1 MTVRLYVLALVFV
14 AATGVIAKATKS
26 EPVSIR
32 NSFVSFPMT
41 IDAWNGRPGEPFDP
55 KILKVLGVDEYLNM
69 VYSKAADAPI
79 GLYVGYYKSQ
89 REGDTMHS
97 PLNCL
102 PGAGWAPESQ
112 SYLTIPVSTSP
123 GAAPEPITV
132 NRYLI
137 RKGADRQLVLY
148 WYQSHGR
155 VVASEYSSK
164 VFMVLDA
171 IRTSRTDGAL
181 VRVITP
187 AQDEDPGAVQAE
199 KRAVGFIQGMVPVL
213 RGYLPS

>member
-1 MTVRLYVLALVFV
+1 MTVRLYALALVFLS
-14 AATGVIAKATKS
+14 ATGVITQATKS
-26 EPVSIR
+26 EPVAIR
-32 NSFVSFPMT
+32 NSFVSFPMA
-41 IDAWNGRPGEPFDP
+41 IDSWHGRPGEPFDP
-55 KILKVLGVDEYLNM
+55 TVLKVLGVDEYLNRL
-69 VYSKAADAPI
+69 YTKPADLPL
-79 GLYVGYYKSQ
+79 GLYIGYYKSQ

-112 SYLTIPVSTSP
+112 AYLTIPVATSP
-123 GAAPEPITV
+123 GAAPQPITV

-155 VVASEYSSK
+155 VVASEYTSK

-171 IRTSRTDGAL
+171 IRTNRTDAAL
-181 VRVITP
+181 IRVITP
-187 AQDEDPGAVQAE
+187 ATDDDPGAVQAE
-199 KRAVGFIQGMVPVL
+199 KRAVAFIQGMAPLL
-213 RGYLPS
+213 REYLPS

>member
-14 AATGVIAKATKS
+14 TATGVIARATKS
-26 EPVSIR
+26 EPVPIR

-41 IDAWNGRPGEPFDP
+41 VDNWSGRPGAPFDP
-55 KILKVLGVDEYLNM
+55 KILKVLGVDEYVN
-69 VYSKAADAPI
+69 VDYSRAADLPI
-79 GLYVGYYKSQ
+79 GLYIGYYKSQ

-102 PGAGWAPESQ
+102 PGSGWAPESQ

-123 GAAPEPITV
+123 GAAQQPITV

-137 RKGADRQLVLY
+137 RKGADRLLVLY

-171 IRTSRTDGAL
+171 IRTNRTDGAL

-187 AQDEDPGAVQAE
+187 VRDEDAGAVQAE
-199 KRAVGFIQGMVPVL
+199 KRVVGFVQGMVPVL
-213 RGYLPS
+213 RDYLPS

>member
-14 AATGVIAKATKS
+14 VATGVIARATKS

-41 IDAWNGRPGEPFDP
+41 VNTWRGRQGEPFDP
-55 KILKVLGVDEYLNM
+55 KVLKVLGVDEYLNLE
-69 VYSKAADAPI
+69 YSRTADLPI
-79 GLYVGYYKSQ
+79 GLYIGYYKSQ

-123 GAAPEPITV
+123 GAAPQPITV

-137 RKGADRQLVLY
+137 RKGTDRLLVLY

-164 VFMVLDA
+164 IFMVLDA
-171 IRTSRTDGAL
+171 IRTNRTDGAL

-187 AQDEDPGAVQAE
+187 VLDGDAGAAQAE
-199 KRAVGFIQGMVPVL
+199 KRTVGFIQGMVPTL
-213 RGYLPS
+213 REYLPS

>member
-1 MTVRLYVLALVFV
+1 M
-14 AATGVIAKATKS
+14 
-26 EPVSIR
+26 
-32 NSFVSFPMT
+32 
-41 IDAWNGRPGEPFDP
+41 
-55 KILKVLGVDEYLNM
+55 DEYLNL
-69 VYSKAADAPI
+69 VYSKTADLPI
-79 GLYVGYYKSQ
+79 GLYIGYYKSQ

-123 GAAPEPITV
+123 GAAPQPITV

-164 VFMVLDA
+164 IFMVLDA
-171 IRTSRTDGAL
+171 IRTNRTDGAL

-187 AQDEDPGAVQAE
+187 VLDEDAGAVTGREA
-199 KRAVGFIQGMVPVL
+199 RRRIHSGNGACASRVPPVMINKHEQ
-213 RGYLPS
+213 RKDPFAMAFGCRRFSSRTWGC